1 MEGSVFYLD
10 IYNLLL
16 TKYLPPR
23 DRYSLIKTCKKLYS
37 LYTPYERRM
46 LFAGAEPIVKAYD
59 HPDFKECPICKM
71 FVKKFKYVKHFN
83 KCTTVV
89 EKRKICIDCLE
100 LEGYN
105 HVCNSNKRCEK
116 CYRWSITG
124 GGYSHFCM
132 LKSHKCSCG
141 GLHFFGQFLKYCEIC
156 GGKLDKLSCPFDI
169 PRCTKHPLFIC
180 NVCGEKGEAT
190 HKCSTLLNRLKFK
203 YGKDTE
209 QIEDNV
215 YQNQEYTIVIV
226 QDIYSIPS
234 LLSYKNHVFI
244 LVGENVVMN
253 YYSNGIIEW
262 RIFDLPKQC
271 IKCAKTQDIRF
282 KCCYVNYCGVE
293 CQKLDWKN
301 HKARYH

>member
-16 TKYLPPR
+16 KKYLPPR

-46 LFAGAEPIVKAYD
+46 LFAGAEPIVKAFD

-71 FVKKFKYVKHFN
+71 FVRTFKYVKHFN
-83 KCTTVV
+83 KCTMIAK
-89 EKRKICIDCLE
+89 KRKICIDCLE

-105 HVCNSNKRCEK
+105 NHVCNSNKRCEK
-116 CYRWSITG
+116 CYEWKEIS
-124 GGYSHFCM
+124 GYHHDCLLRSRKCPCGNFHFI
-132 LKSHKCSCG
+132 KH
-141 GLHFFGQFLKYCEIC
+141 FLKYCEVC
-156 GGKLDKLSCPFDI
+156 NQKLSYSICPSER
-169 PRCTKHPLFIC
+169 PRCTKHPLFMCTI
-180 NVCGEKGEAT
+180 CGEKDEVT
-190 HKCSTLLNRLKFK
+190 HECATLLNRLKFK
-203 YGKDTE
+203 YGKDMK
-209 QIEDNV
+209 QIENNL
-215 YQNQEYTIVIV
+215 YQNPEYTIIIV

-234 LLSYKNHVFI
+234 LLSYKNYV
-244 LVGENVVMN
+244 LVMVGENVVMS
-253 YYSNGIIEW
+253 YYSNGTIEW
-262 RIFDLPKQC
+262 RIFDMPKQC